1 MSDPKPGRGSDQFPL
16 RFPDGMRD
24 IIKNRADSSG
34 RSMNAEIIAI
44 LESAIDN
51 PPELVADLKK
61 LTDMLDDECEI
72 LVGDL
77 REKVEELEEA
87 KKENVVLKDIVD
99 KGFEFQQRLMYH
111 VLNYID
117 DIPTELSL
125 WAFDMAQIAT
135 RPKMPSEKTENSL
148 SPETDARRRIIQN
161 REAFKARARKALME
175 HLSKT
180 QLSNFNDTEIKNDK

>member
-34 RSMNAEIIAI
+34 RSMNAEIVAI
-44 LESAIDN
+44 LESAIAN

-72 LVGDL
+72 MVGDL
-77 REKVEELEEA
+77 REKVEELEEV
-87 KKENVVLKDIVD
+87 KKENIALKEIVD
-99 KGFEFQQRLMYH
+99 KSFEFQQRLMYH

-117 DIPTELSL
+117 EIPTELSL
-125 WAFDMAQIAT
+125 WAFDMAQIAS
-135 RPKMPSEKTENSL
+135 RQKISSEKSENNL
-148 SPETDARRRIIQN
+148 LPETEARRRIIEN
-161 REAFKARARKALME
+161 REAFKARARKALEE
-175 HLSKT
+175 HLAKT
-180 QLSNFNDTEIKNDK
+180 QLSSFSDAEIENDK